1 VKLKTLLLFCFIASS
16 FSVFA
21 QEKEDEEAPKTEKTR
36 KVKKAKKAK
45 EEENT
50 FAIPDSVGVQKNY
63 STRIQRLIAD
73 PLTPSKAAFYSA
85 IVPGLGQAFI
95 GKGWKVPIV
104 YAAIGASLYYYD
116 VNNKEMNKY
125 RTAYKRRLNG
135 FFDDEFL
142 ETDIPITTEQ
152 LLLGMDFHKN
162 YRDIAIILAAAA
174 YMLNILDANVS
185 AHLLQ
190 FNVNDDLS
198 VAPNFIFDTEQTGI
212 RVALKF

>member
-1 VKLKTLLLFCFIASS
+1 VKSNIFLFFFFYFNLTIL
-16 FSVFA
+16 FS
-21 QEKEDEEAPKTEKTR
+21 QEEKVE
-36 KVKKAKKAK
+36 KDNSL
-45 EEENT
+45 NT
-50 FAIPDSVGVQKNY
+50 ITVPDSIGSGKQY
-63 STRIQRLIAD
+63 SQRILRLIED

-85 IVPGLGQAFI
+85 IIPGLGQVYI
-95 GKGWKVPIV
+95 GKPWKVPIV

-116 VNNKEMNKY
+116 LNNKEMNKY
-125 RTAYKRRLNG
+125 RTAYKRRKNG

-142 ETDIPITTEQ
+142 ETDIPISTEQ

-162 YRDIAIILAAAA
+162 YRDISIILAAAA

-198 VAPNFIFDTEQTGI
+198 VAPNFIFDPEMTGLRLAI
-212 RVALKF
+212 KFN